1 MASEVSKRY
10 AKALFEIVSPKGEAD
25 KTLQGLVA
33 LNEAIQTNTET
44 AQFISSPVVPSE
56 NKRAALKA
64 ATASVGDDLKGFVSL
79 LSEKK
84 RLGLISEIVISFRD
98 IADRAAGKTRGS
110 VKSAVSLSDEERKQ
124 VEIKIKKATN
134 KEVILSYEED
144 KALLGGLVAQVG
156 GWTFNDT
163 LESHLTRIS
172 EDLHRRTN

>member
-10 AKALFEIVSPKGEAD
+10 AKALFEIVSPMGAAE
-25 KTLQGLVA
+25 KTLQELIA
-33 LNEAIQTNTET
+33 LNEAIQKNPET
-44 AQFISSPVVPSE
+44 AQFISSPVVPPE
-56 NKRAALKA
+56 NKKAALKA
-64 ATASVGDDLKGFVSL
+64 ATAGASDALKGFVKL

-84 RLGLISEIVISFRD
+84 RLGLISDIVTSFRD
-98 IADRAAGKTRGS
+98 IDDRAAGKTRGS
-110 VKSAVSLSDEERKQ
+110 VKSASSLSDDEKKQ
-124 VEIKIKKATN
+124 IEIKIKKATN

-144 KALLGGLVAQVG
+144 KSLLGGLVAQVG